1 MYNTPIG
8 TRKNHPYP
16 TVVVKPNQIIK
27 FKDSNDS
34 ECIGRVISHAGK
46 VTGKYKSCCNI
57 EYQSPLALNV
67 TKTWINVNSA
77 GDVEVIN
84 SSTENNEHSK
94 QAMKTRP
101 QKNTQK
107 NEIEE
112 IYISNHLCYEK
123 AKLKELEIWK
133 DNNVNKKVENQNR
146 KCISARWV
154 SSVKQTDKGS
164 KPKACIVAHGFDKHF

>member
-1 MYNTPIG
+1 
-8 TRKNHPYP
+8 
-16 TVVVKPNQIIK
+16 
-27 FKDSNDS
+27 
-34 ECIGRVISHAGK
+34 
-46 VTGKYKSCCNI
+46 
-57 EYQSPLALNV
+57 
-67 TKTWINVNSA
+67 
-77 GDVEVIN
+77 
-84 SSTENNEHSK
+84 
-94 QAMKTRP
+94 MKTRP